1 MCVGEGCTYMCE
13 GGWGMGSLRNG
24 LCALFFLVSW
34 SIFGKIQYQLS
45 LQLPACKFFAL
56 LDQSSKAFFGNFKR
70 SVTLRV
76 RAEISV
82 GWYL

>member
-1 MCVGEGCTYMCE
+1 MWGRDVRTCVGGVGDGESVEWLMCT
-13 GGWGMGSLRNG
+13 
-24 LCALFFLVSW
+24 FFLVSW